1 MATTTQPSYAPRT
14 RAGLL
19 ISCLGFAVLAA
30 SLAVPALADAL
41 GPVMGFGFVVAVVIT
56 VYVPRLIPPGRTW
69 LRAPLP
75 RVFATI
81 VSVGSAAV
89 GVIAVTA
96 RMSGGTAV
104 WGWGA
109 VAVIVLGMI
118 VVALAAPEGTRSP
131 RRANRSHA

>member
-1 MATTTQPSYAPRT
+1 MTLATITQPSYAPRT

-19 ISCLGFAVLAA
+19 INCLGFAVLAA
-30 SLAVPALADAL
+30 SVAVPALADAL
-41 GPVMGFGFVVAVVIT
+41 GPVMSFGFVAAVVT
-56 VYVPRLIPPGRTW
+56 AVYVPRLVPPGRTW

-75 RVFATI
+75 RAFATV

-96 RMSGGTAV
+96 RMSDATVV

-118 VVALAAPEGTRSP
+118 FVSLAAPEGARSP
-131 RRANRSHA
+131 QH